1 MEDARFSFFKYITV
15 ENNST
20 ITAFIG
26 HLSTWSLHEQNLHL
40 RHRGKIKAIYTDN
53 IMDQKEQYST
63 DWCSN

>member
-53 IMDQKEQYST
+53 IMD
-63 DWCSN
+63 